1 MITRQRAATKDFSV
15 SVFLRLGW
23 FFKDQWR
30 RYLVAISLLM
40 LVALLTVIPPKVVGW
55 VVDGIA
61 KGDLDSGTLTE
72 SRYYILAKQAGY
84 IIDAATMGRARDA
97 PGQQR
102 GRPRTG

>member
-40 LVALLTVIPPKVVGW
+40 LVALFTVIPSKVAEVAKASSKRRFMVG
-55 VVDGIA
+55 V
-61 KGDLDSGTLTE
+61 
-72 SRYYILAKQAGY
+72 
-84 IIDAATMGRARDA
+84 A
-97 PGQQR
+97 PGRSVSTIGEFRQGR
-102 GRPRTG
+102 GCRRRCARLSTV